1 MISGQCSVSELQT
14 ALRKQVQDQRK
25 LKRKLMKRI
34 IIIIIRCDVIARKL
48 TLHVQQTKGLFQ
60 TSSYCRAGLNVLEYI
75 IVI

>member
-1 MISGQCSVSELQT
+1 MTSGQCSVSELQT

-34 IIIIIRCDVIARKL
+34 IIRCDVIAHKL

-60 TSSYCRAGLNVLEYI
+60 TSCYCRAELNVLEYI
-75 IVI
+75 IKVH

>member
-34 IIIIIRCDVIARKL
+34 IIRCDVMAHKL

-60 TSSYCRAGLNVLEYI
+60 TSCYCRAELSVLESI
-75 IVI
+75 IKVH

>member
-34 IIIIIRCDVIARKL
+34 IIRCDVMAHKL

-60 TSSYCRAGLNVLEYI
+60 TSCYCRVELSVLESI
-75 IVI
+75 IKVH